1 MDGGREAVTHA
12 PLRTWPLL
20 GRAREA
26 LGLVQGSKIRSSIL
40 AKIAPRRKS
49 FSCARLRM
57 SKSRRYLQH
66 PPRNGGIGMPIN
78 SLPLS
83 HANRHDGRRRT
94 EIPEGRRIFRNRRR
108 RSLQPE
114 RWARSF
120 GVGRRRGGGA
130 KLKDAPTDMEYGPRS
145 GREADERR
153 PQVNRN
159 RKAKRSRRSRRKPKS
174 YHMKQTIG
182 CCP

>member
-1 MDGGREAVTHA
+1 MRRCAHGRRE
-12 PLRTWPLL
+12 L

-40 AKIAPRRKS
+40 AKIAPRRKLLKS

-108 RSLQPE
+108 SLAP
-114 RWARSF
+114 ARAMGSLL
-120 GVGRRRGGGA
+120 RRGTEEGGA

-145 GREADERR
+145 ERR
-153 PQVNRN
+153 
-159 RKAKRSRRSRRKPKS
+159 AERRTKGGHR
-174 YHMKQTIG
+174 
-182 CCP
+182 

>member
-1 MDGGREAVTHA
+1 MRRCAHGRRE
-12 PLRTWPLL
+12 L

-40 AKIAPRRKS
+40 AKIAPRRKLLKS

-108 RSLQPE
+108 SLAP
-114 RWARSF
+114 ARAMGSLL
-120 GVGRRRGGGA
+120 RRGTEEGGA
-130 KLKDAPTDMEYGPRS
+130 KLKDAPTDTEYGSRS
-145 GREADERR
+145 GGKADERR
-153 PQVNRN
+153 TQVNRN